1 MILADKIMDL
11 RKKSGWSQ
19 EELAEKLEVSRQ
31 AVSKWE
37 SAQSIPDLERIIRMS
52 RLFGV
57 STDYLLKDEL
67 DQPPMEEAP
76 AESASPTLRRV
87 SMEEANEFLSLRREA
102 APRIALATLLCILSP
117 VPLIGL
123 TGLAALRPQPSGA
136 LAGEAGLESVATTGL
151 VLLGLIILLGM
162 VTIAVVQ
169 FILCG
174 QRSKKYEFLEREPI
188 ETAYGVSGMV
198 RERQSAYSATATRC
212 YVIATALCILSTIP
226 VLSWGLLRDGL
237 PQVTSE
243 ATGLISV
250 CLLLGMV
257 GAAVYLFVRAGVI
270 DASFQKLLEEE
281 DFTRQKKALNNS
293 AWIPCYWCLVTA
305 IFLAYSFLTDD
316 WARSWLIW
324 LVAGLLF
331 AGIAAVVG
339 SRQKK

>member
-67 DQPPMEEAP
+67 DQPPVEEAP
-76 AESASPTLRRV
+76 AEAASPTLRRV

-123 TGLAALRPQPSGA
+123 AGLVAFRQQASGA
-136 LAGEAGLESVATTGL
+136 LAGEAGLESIATTGP

-198 RERQSAYSATATRC
+198 RERQTAYSATATRC
-212 YVIATALCILSTIP
+212 YIIGTALCILAAIP
-226 VLSWGLLRDGL
+226 LLASGLLQEGL
-237 PQVTSE
+237 SE
-243 ATGLISV
+243 TTAIAAEIVSV

-281 DFTRQKKALNNS
+281 DFTRQKKALHNS

-305 IFLAYSFLTDD
+305 AFLAYSFLTDD
-316 WARSWLIW
+316 WEHSWLIW

-339 SRQKK
+339 GRQKK